1 MSGCTVPVPDHD
13 RAAGA
18 CVPGVYNGSFNVLI
32 DCGGV

>member
-1 MSGCTVPVPDHD
+1 VSGCTVPVPDHD

-18 CVPGVYNGSFNVLI
+18 CVPGVSDCSFNVLI